1 MLAAAARQAQSLHE
15 TEHRPWPAPER
26 AWLLAESIGDQ
37 LFAHWP
43 VPAEALRRHLPE
55 EVRPDTFE
63 GEAWLGITASTVT
76 AVRLRGTLPLPIVS
90 SFQQLNVR
98 ACVIVEG
105 APGIWFFS
113 LDLSTAA
120 GFEVA
125 RRLFGLPFY
134 RARISLGAMG
144 DRFQLACTRLAQPA
158 PPKVFDARWQP
169 FGRAATP
176 LPGSLDHFLTERYR
190 LYGEREGR
198 LWRAEMHHRPW
209 RLQQARGT
217 VELNTMAPEGV
228 ELDREPL
235 LLLSRGQDVLLWSP
249 EPLAG

>member
-1 MLAAAARQAQSLHE
+1 
-15 TEHRPWPAPER
+15 
-26 AWLLAESIGDQ
+26 
-37 LFAHWP
+37 
-43 VPAEALRRHLPE
+43 
-55 EVRPDTFE
+55 
-63 GEAWLGITASTVT
+63 
-76 AVRLRGTLPLPIVS
+76 
-90 SFQQLNVR
+90 
-98 ACVIVEG
+98 
-105 APGIWFFS
+105 
-113 LDLSTAA
+113 
-120 GFEVA
+120 
-125 RRLFGLPFY
+125 
-134 RARISLGAMG
+134 MG